1 MFLDET
7 YIVTVRQILGD
18 TVTKGSVYV
27 LFDEGSKSK
36 WVRHLVTGRMERDKS
51 TSYTSKKHEKA
62 TTQEPMT
69 HHDCKH
75 AWCKHISYPWQ
86 FCFCSH
92 TAQRMYTSM

>member
-36 WVRHLVTGRMERDKS
+36 WVRHLVTGRMAPR
-51 TSYTSKKHEKA
+51 
-62 TTQEPMT
+62 
-69 HHDCKH
+69 
-75 AWCKHISYPWQ
+75 
-86 FCFCSH
+86 FL
-92 TAQRMYTSM
+92 